1 MKMRTKLF
9 IGFGVLLLLMFALAG
24 IGLNRMTSIDRS
36 LDDMYKNQYEKL
48 RLISLLKTDVYNL
61 GKNTSNLLLSKD
73 KDSQIK
79 NEEAIQAANSKL
91 NVTMEQVNNAY
102 TTEAEKQIANDILDK
117 SRKYISLQGQIKQLV
132 VNGNMDA
139 AIALRGAQGTEL
151 QDDVMTSANNMTRF
165 QENAMNSALKNAKM
179 KNSETVAYTGL
190 LTLIGL
196 FLGGGVM
203 FWILVG
209 LTKGLHMMTGMIRN
223 IETSGSSS
231 SQRIHIASNDEF
243 GDLVRVF
250 NEMTLVI
257 EEKSESER
265 ALGKLSSDQAWLKTN
280 LAHMSTM
287 LQGLQDLSGFAFSF
301 IGEVCR
307 MTESSYGAFYVK
319 KELQGQKYLQ
329 LYSTYAR
336 SSNDQ
341 ITSNAKLEFGQG
353 LPGQC
358 AQDKKAIFLKEI
370 PPDYVKVSSAFGQIA
385 PLSILI
391 QPILFED
398 EIVAVYEIASLKT
411 YTELHLELAEQLS
424 ESMGI
429 LLNNIRGRMKVEEL
443 LRISQNLTQEL
454 QNQSEELLT
463 HQNELR
469 GSYDKMER
477 QAQELSVA
485 SKYKSEFLAN
495 MSHELRTPLNSM
507 LILSQLLAD
516 NKEGNLT
523 EKQIEYAETVHSSG
537 QELLNLIDD
546 VLDLSKIESGRL
558 DLQRDTVMILEI
570 NQSLRRVFL
579 PLAERK
585 GLNLNIR
592 IDEDAPEQI
601 FTDRQRLMQI
611 LKNLLSNAIKFTSH
625 GEVKLEIYRDR
636 FQSSMVA
643 FAVEDT
649 GIGISADKHEMIFE
663 AFRQAD
669 GTTGRK
675 YGGTGLG
682 LSISREFATLLGG
695 EIQLQSSVGE
705 GSRFTLLL
713 PELSSDFQSEV
724 LKQVATSHE
733 SAMLKQTSPPI
744 PVQWGEPSRKISM
757 DLTGKKLLLVVD
769 IRNLYSL
776 SNLLESNGM
785 KVVHA
790 ENGIG
795 AIETLKSDPAIDLV
809 IMDVMM
815 PEMDGYQAMRNIRE
829 MTQFQK
835 LPIIALTAKV
845 MKEDKEKCIQAGASD
860 YLTKPVQV
868 DQLMS
873 IINLWLFNHSEEGS
887 AKG

>member
-1 MKMRTKLF
+1 
-9 IGFGVLLLLMFALAG
+9 
-24 IGLNRMTSIDRS
+24 
-36 LDDMYKNQYEKL
+36 
-48 RLISLLKTDVYNL
+48 
-61 GKNTSNLLLSKD
+61 
-73 KDSQIK
+73 
-79 NEEAIQAANSKL
+79 
-91 NVTMEQVNNAY
+91 
-102 TTEAEKQIANDILDK
+102 
-117 SRKYISLQGQIKQLV
+117 
-132 VNGNMDA
+132 
-139 AIALRGAQGTEL
+139 
-151 QDDVMTSANNMTRF
+151 
-165 QENAMNSALKNAKM
+165 
-179 KNSETVAYTGL
+179 
-190 LTLIGL
+190 
-196 FLGGGVM
+196 
-203 FWILVG
+203 
-209 LTKGLHMMTGMIRN
+209 
-223 IETSGSSS
+223 
-231 SQRIHIASNDEF
+231 
-243 GDLVRVF
+243 
-250 NEMTLVI
+250 MTLVI

-265 ALGKLSSDQAWLKTN
+265 ALSKLSSDQAWLKTN
-280 LAHMSTM
+280 LAQMSTM
-287 LQGLQDLSGFAFSF
+287 LQGQQDLSGFAFSF

-307 MTESSYGAFYVK
+307 MTESTFGAFYVK
-319 KELQGQKYLQ
+319 KELKEQKYLQ
-329 LYSTYAR
+329 LYSTYAH
-336 SSNDQ
+336 SANDQ
-341 ITSNAKLEFGQG
+341 ITAAEKLEFGQG
-353 LPGQC
+353 LLGQS
-358 AQDKKAIFLKEI
+358 ALDKKPIFLNNI
-370 PPDYVKVSSAFGQIA
+370 PPDYVKVSSAFGEIA
-385 PLSILI
+385 PLSLLI

-398 EIVAVYEIASLKT
+398 EIVAVYEIASLKI

-424 ESMGI
+424 ESLGI

-443 LRISQNLTQEL
+443 LRISQALTQEL

-463 HQNELR
+463 NQNELR

-477 QAQELSVA
+477 QAQELSIA
-485 SKYKSEFLAN
+485 SQYKSEFLAN

-523 EKQIEYAETVHSSG
+523 EKQIEYAETVHNSG

-558 DLQRDTVMILEI
+558 DLQRDSVMILEI
-570 NQSLRRVFL
+570 TQSLRRVFL

-592 IDEDAPEQI
+592 IHENLPEQI

-636 FQSSMVA
+636 FRSSMVA

-682 LSISREFATLLGG
+682 LSISREFASLLGG
-695 EIQLQSSVGE
+695 EIHLQSSVGE
-705 GSRFTLLL
+705 GSKFTLLL

-724 LKQVATSHE
+724 HKQLASTHE
-733 SAMLKQTSPPI
+733 SKVLKKTEPTLPAQWEVTSPTN
-744 PVQWGEPSRKISM
+744 SM
-757 DLTGKKLLLVVD
+757 DLTGKKLLLVDDD

-776 SNLLESNGM
+776 SNLLESHGM
-785 KVVHA
+785 QVVHA

-795 AIETLKSDPAIDLV
+795 AIDMLKQDPNIDLV

-815 PEMDGYQAMRNIRE
+815 PEMDGYQAMRTIRG
-829 MTQFQK
+829 MAKFKK
-835 LPIIALTAKV
+835 LPIIALTAKA
-845 MKEDKEKCIQAGASD
+845 MKEDKERCIQAGASD

-868 DQLMS
+868 DQLMT
-873 IINLWLFNHSEEGS
+873 IINLLLFKNSEEGS

>member
-48 RLISLLKTDVYNL
+48 RLAAIFKMDVYAL
-61 GKNTSNLLLSKD
+61 GRSTSNLLLSKD
-73 KDSQIK
+73 TASKIN
-79 NEEAIQAANSKL
+79 NEEAIHAANYKL
-91 NVTMEQVNNAY
+91 GVTMERINKAY
-102 TTEAEKQIANDILDK
+102 TGEAEKQIANDILDK
-117 SRKYISLQGQIKQLV
+117 SRKYLSLQDQIKQLV
-132 VNGNMDA
+132 ANGNMDA
-139 AIALRGAQGTEL
+139 AIALRGGKGTEL
-151 QDDVMTSANNMTRF
+151 QDDLMTSADNMTQF
-165 QENAMNSALKNAKM
+165 QENAMNTALQNAKQ

-190 LTLIGL
+190 LILIGL
-196 FLGGGVM
+196 ILGGGVM
-203 FWILVG
+203 FWILFG
-209 LTKGLHMMTGMIRN
+209 LTRGLHMMTGMIRN
-223 IETSGSSS
+223 IETSGSHP
-231 SQRIHIASNDEF
+231 QRIQIASNDEF
-243 GDLVRVF
+243 GELGRVF
-250 NEMTLVI
+250 NRMTLVI

-265 ALGKLSSDQAWLKTN
+265 ALSKLSSDQAWLKTN
-280 LAHMSTM
+280 LAQMSTM
-287 LQGLQDLSGFAFSF
+287 LQGQQDLSGFAFSF

-307 MTESSYGAFYVK
+307 MTESTFGAFYVK
-319 KELQGQKYLQ
+319 KELKEQKYLQ
-329 LYSTYAR
+329 LYSTYAH
-336 SSNDQ
+336 SANDQ
-341 ITSNAKLEFGQG
+341 ITAAEKLEFGQG
-353 LPGQC
+353 LLGQS
-358 AQDKKAIFLKEI
+358 ALDKKPIFLNNI
-370 PPDYVKVSSAFGQIA
+370 PPDYVKVSSAFGEIA
-385 PLSILI
+385 PLSLLI

-398 EIVAVYEIASLKT
+398 EIVAVYEIASLKI

-424 ESMGI
+424 ESLGI

-443 LRISQNLTQEL
+443 LRISQALTQEL

-463 HQNELR
+463 NQNELR

-477 QAQELSVA
+477 QAQELSIA
-485 SKYKSEFLAN
+485 SQYKSEFLAN

-523 EKQIEYAETVHSSG
+523 EKQIEYAETVHNSG

-558 DLQRDTVMILEI
+558 DLQRDSVMILEI
-570 NQSLRRVFL
+570 TQSLRRVFL

-592 IDEDAPEQI
+592 IHENLPEQI

-636 FQSSMVA
+636 FRSSMVA

-682 LSISREFATLLGG
+682 LSISREFASLLGG
-695 EIQLQSSVGE
+695 EIHLQSSVGE
-705 GSRFTLLL
+705 GSKFTLLL

-724 LKQVATSHE
+724 HKQLASTHE
-733 SAMLKQTSPPI
+733 SKVLKKTEPTLPAQWEVTSPTN
-744 PVQWGEPSRKISM
+744 SM
-757 DLTGKKLLLVVD
+757 DLTGKKLLLVDDD

-776 SNLLESNGM
+776 SNLLESHGM
-785 KVVHA
+785 QVVHA

-795 AIETLKSDPAIDLV
+795 AIDMLKQDPNIDLV

-815 PEMDGYQAMRNIRE
+815 PEMDGYQAMRTIRG
-829 MTQFQK
+829 MAKFKK
-835 LPIIALTAKV
+835 LPIIALTAKA
-845 MKEDKEKCIQAGASD
+845 MKEDKERCIQAGASD

-868 DQLMS
+868 DQLMT
-873 IINLWLFNHSEEGS
+873 IINLLLFKNSEEGS